1 MQSSESRGE
10 GGCPASAQDPPD
22 QMQRALRA
30 QDGGPGG
37 GCCCCLLVPL
47 PPSGG
52 ATGPPGLSASYSATE
67 EWQPRTGS
75 LSVLGEAG
83 VA

>member
-10 GGCPASAQDPPD
+10 GGCPASAQDQDQPD

-47 PPSGG
+47 PP
-52 ATGPPGLSASYSATE
+52 
-67 EWQPRTGS
+67 
-75 LSVLGEAG
+75 
-83 VA
+83 